1 MRDLMHSSER
11 FATSPPVAALR
22 AGACAIALALPF
34 ALALGGCELGL
45 HEYQQATTPAC
56 QPWRTGCPAVLDYAD
71 AGAINPPRA
80 DIDRSEIVAAAA
92 DAPHR
97 QCNTVS
103 LVCQGRIIGDVL
115 RDQYIMVLAGNP
127 NASATAASSQPAQ
140 SVPASPP
147 PAISPAGDAKPAAS
161 GRIVRTQGFRP
172 GGAPQSTTSVPMR

>member
-1 MRDLMHSSER
+1 MRDPMHSGQRVAS
-11 FATSPPVAALR
+11 SPPVAALR

-34 ALALGGCELGL
+34 ALWGCELGL
-45 HEYQQATTPAC
+45 HEYQQATAPAC
-56 QPWRTGCPAVLDYAD
+56 QPWRTGCPAVLDFAE

-92 DAPHR
+92 KAPHR
-97 QCNTVS
+97 QCDTVS

-140 SVPASPP
+140 LVPASPP
-147 PAISPAGDAKPAAS
+147 PAIGPAGDAKPAAS

-172 GGAPQSTTSVPMR
+172 GEAPPSATSIPLR